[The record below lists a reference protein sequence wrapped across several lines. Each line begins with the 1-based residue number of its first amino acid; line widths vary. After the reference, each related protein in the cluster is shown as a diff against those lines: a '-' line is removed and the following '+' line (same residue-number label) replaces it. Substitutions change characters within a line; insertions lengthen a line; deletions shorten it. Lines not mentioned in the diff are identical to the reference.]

1 MRALGIRSAVGL
13 SAVGLSSSEEIEN
26 EYMKIVQNG
35 LPRTTN
41 PKDVAIIGAGIAG
54 LVSASLLANARH
66 NVTIFE
72 ASNRI
77 GGRILTV
84 REPFSN
90 GLYGEAGAMRLPK
103 FYQLTLEYV
112 KQFKLPTNTFY
123 NHDVP
128 NVNEKPNENG
138 VNEYIFVNG
147 VKKRRSDYETNPDLK
162 YPLDPIEEGYTA
174 EKLLEFALRPIA
186 KYVLEEPVE
195 RWQYNRWKPVIERF
209 GEYSV
214 REYLKKQTFYSEAAI
229 EMIEVLMGLESRSNQ
244 SLIQQIVEI
253 NDHGSDVEYQEITGG
268 MDKLPLKFS
277 EELEKLKVN
286 IHFNH
291 RLTGITQKEKKPVTL
306 YFEPDSSNNSSSNE
320 KFQSESQTDAVI
332 VTVPFPGLRYVKMD
346 PLLSH
351 NKRKAI
357 RELHYDAATKILLE
371 FKSRFWET
379 VDGIYG
385 GCTITDLP
393 SRFIYYP
400 CHGWHDDGGGV
411 VICSYTWGDEARGW
425 DALSKEDQISNVL
438 DDMELIHGSCVHEEY
453 VRGSGVV
460 QSWATDRYSYGEA
473 AMFYGGQLEELQ
485 TYIPKQEGNIHFA
498 GEHTS
503 LKHAWIEGAIESGIR
518 VALEINK
525 K

>member
-1 MRALGIRSAVGL
+1 MGALGIRSVVGF
-13 SAVGLSSSEEIEN
+13 SSGEKIKN
-26 EYMKIVQNG
+26 KYTKIVQNG
-35 LPRTTN
+35 LLPKTTN

-54 LVSASLLANARH
+54 LVSASLLANAGH

-90 GLYGEAGAMRLPK
+90 GLYGEAGAMRLPE
-103 FYQLTLEYV
+103 FYTLTLDYI
-112 KQFKLPTNTFY
+112 KKFKLPKNIFY
-123 NHDVP
+123 NHAFP
-128 NVNEKPNENG
+128 KGNEQEKENR

-147 VKKRRSDYETNPDLK
+147 VKKRRFEYEENPDDLK
-162 YPLDPIEEGYTA
+162 YPLDPIEKGYTA
-174 EKLLEFALRPIA
+174 EKLLELALRPIVE
-186 KYVLEEPVE
+186 YVKKEPIE
-195 RWQYNRWKPVIERF
+195 HYKHNRWKQVIQRF

-244 SLIQQIVEI
+244 SLIQQIIEI
-253 NDHGSDVEYQEITGG
+253 NDHGSDVKYWEITGG
-268 MDKLPLKFS
+268 MDKLPLKFF
-277 EELEKLKVN
+277 EELKKLKVN
-286 IHFNH
+286 TNFNH
-291 RLTGITQKEKKPVTL
+291 RLIGITQNSNEKPVTL

-320 KFQSESQTDAVI
+320 KFQSESQTNAVI

-371 FKSRFWET
+371 FKSRFWEIN
-379 VDGIYG
+379 DHIYG

-393 SRFIYYP
+393 CRFIYYP
-400 CHGWHDDGGGV
+400 SHGWDDDGGGV

-425 DALSKEDQISNVL
+425 DALSKEDQIRNVL
-438 DDMELIHGSCVHEEY
+438 DDMELIHGPCVHEEY

-473 AMFYGGQLEELQ
+473 AMFYSGQLEELQ
-485 TYIPKQEGNIHFA
+485 TFIPTQEGNIHFA

-518 VALEINK
+518 VALEINENGK
-525 K
+525 

>member
-1 MRALGIRSAVGL
+1 M
-13 SAVGLSSSEEIEN
+13 
-26 EYMKIVQNG
+26 IV
-35 LPRTTN
+35 
-41 PKDVAIIGAGIAG
+41 
-54 LVSASLLANARH
+54 LLDK
-66 NVTIFE
+66 
-72 ASNRI
+72 SDLNR
-77 GGRILTV
+77 
-84 REPFSN
+84 
-90 GLYGEAGAMRLPK
+90 
-103 FYQLTLEYV
+103 QH
-112 KQFKLPTNTFY
+112 QD
-123 NHDVP
+123 H
-128 NVNEKPNENG
+128 G
-138 VNEYIFVNG
+138 VYEYIFVNG
-147 VKKRRSDYETNPDLK
+147 VKKCRSDYVNNPDLD
-162 YPLDPIEEGYTA
+162 YPLEPFEKGYTA
-174 EKLLEFALRPIA
+174 EELLEFALRPIA
-186 KYVLEEPVE
+186 EYVKKDPLE
-195 RWQYNRWKPVIERF
+195 RWPYNRWKQVIERF

-253 NDHGSDVEYQEITGG
+253 NDHDSRVKYFEITGG
-268 MDKLPLKFS
+268 MDQLPLKFS

-286 IHFNH
+286 TNFNH

-306 YFEPDSSNNSSSNE
+306 FFEPDSSNNSSSNE
-320 KFQSESQTDAVI
+320 KIQSEYQTDVVI

-357 RELHYDAATKILLE
+357 RELHYDASTKILLE

-379 VDGIYG
+379 VDSIYG

-438 DDMELIHGSCVHEEY
+438 HDMALIHGDRVYEDY
-453 VRGSGVV
+453 VKGSGVV

-485 TYIPKQEGNIHFA
+485 IYIPTPEGNIHFA